1 MYCNH
6 FPWGTWLNERANY
19 DDADDVDHLHLQY
32 IIIGNPFNPFY
43 LYLFS
48 ISMWNFLFL
57 SSPIPFFV
65 LIFSSLI
72 LGNMLWAVGASVC
85 KPIYDMC
92 GLCFAPGSPKAISR
106 YGKSSFIN
114 LSGHTERGVN
124 FGYASHIPPFS
135 HIVRTYY
142 LIYTLRKHQQT
153 NPLSLV
159 SSHALFNFCSFL
171 TKGS

>member
-1 MYCNH
+1 M
-6 FPWGTWLNERANY
+6 
-19 DDADDVDHLHLQY
+19 QY
-32 IIIGNPFNPFY
+32 FIIGNPFNPFY

-114 LSGHTERGVN
+114 LSGHTERGELWLRLS
-124 FGYASHIPPFS
+124 YTPFQS
-135 HIVRTYY
+135 YSSYILPHLHAEKTS
-142 LIYTLRKHQQT
+142 T
-153 NPLSLV
+153 NQ
-159 SSHALFNFCSFL
+159 SSVFSFI
-171 TKGS
+171 SCAF